1 MALSRALRDVL
12 RKENG
17 LRKKGMHSED
27 EVDINDNRRR
37 QRYAKGGEVKNDH
50 WMQEASEHSKKGALH
65 RELDIPEDRKISTR
79 RLEEATHS
87 DSDLE
92 RKRANLAL
100 RYRGK

>member
-17 LRKKGMHSED
+17 LRKKAMYSED
-27 EVDINDNRRR
+27 EVDINRNSKR
-37 QRYAKGGEVKNDH
+37 QHHAHGEMVEDDH
-50 WMQEASEHSKKGALH
+50 WMQDVKPKKGALH
-65 RELDIPEDRKISTR
+65 RELHIPEGRKIPTR

-87 DSDLE
+87 DSGLE